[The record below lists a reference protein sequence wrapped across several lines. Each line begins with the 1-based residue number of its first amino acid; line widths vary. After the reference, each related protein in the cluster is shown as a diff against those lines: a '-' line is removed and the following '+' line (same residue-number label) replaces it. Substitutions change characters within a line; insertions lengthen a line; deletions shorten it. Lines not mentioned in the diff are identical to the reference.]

1 MTARIWTGAARRAA
15 GSVTLESPVTP
26 WDPTRFDRARL
37 LLIDN
42 QTVLGW
48 KEAVSHELSLSTLL
62 GLFPSSEESP
72 VRSSSRVTVTAVIC
86 TRQRPEELRRCLE
99 EVARALGPADQVLV
113 VDNAPVSDATAAVV
127 EDFRFRMPITRL
139 VEPRPGL
146 SRARNAALHASTSD
160 ILAFTDDDVLV
171 DSHWLEA
178 TRRGFDQSP
187 DVALVT
193 GLVPP
198 AELATESQVHF
209 ESMLRWSSAVNRRVY
224 RMKGRSDY
232 DIPLFPYSPGYFGTG
247 ANMAVRREVA
257 LSIGGFDP
265 ALGAGTRSR
274 GGEDLEM
281 FVRVLRAGWAL
292 AVEPD
297 SIAWHVHRRDEEAS
311 KSQFFGYGSGLTAY
325 LTSLLARPGRAD
337 LAASIARSRK
347 GLISRPTQ
355 ARSAL
360 TPELVRTE
368 LKGMAWGPFAYLTDR
383 ARNRLGR

>member
-1 MTARIWTGAARRAA
+1 M
-15 GSVTLESPVTP
+15 TLESPITP

-37 LLIDN
+37 LVIDN
-42 QTVLGW
+42 QTVMGW
-48 KEAVSHELSLSTLL
+48 EEVASDELSPASLL
-62 GLFPSSEESP
+62 GLFPLSEASP
-72 VRSSSRVTVTAVIC
+72 VRSSSQATVTAVIC
-86 TRQRPEELRRCLE
+86 TRQRPEELGRCLE
-99 EVARALGPADQVLV
+99 QVARALRPADQVLV
-113 VDNAPVSDATAAVV
+113 VDNAPTSDATAAVV
-127 EDFRFRMPITRL
+127 EGFRLRMPITRI
-139 VEPRPGL
+139 VEPLAGL
-146 SRARNAALHASTSD
+146 SRARNAALRASSSD

-171 DSHWLEA
+171 DRHWLEA
-178 TRRGFDQSP
+178 IRRGFDQGQ

-198 AELATESQVHF
+198 AELATESQVRF
-209 ESMLRWSSAVNRRVY
+209 DSMLQWSSGINRRVY
-224 RMKGRSDY
+224 RMKSRRDY

-257 LSIGGFDP
+257 LSIGGFDA

-292 AVEPD
+292 AIEPD
-297 SIAWHVHRRDEEAS
+297 SIAWHVHRRDKDAS

-325 LTSLLARPGRAD
+325 LTSLLAQPGRAD
-337 LAASIARSRK
+337 LAASIARSRR
-347 GLISRPTQ
+347 GLISRPAQ

-383 ARNRLGR
+383 AQNRLSRSSSLAAVRPTGLPR